1 MNKVRNLHYNYNTY
15 WLFDYKETLD
25 DNLLHKHKCSKKKQ
39 SRNIM
44 TIMHLKKIIKKLY
57 YNISHK
63 PAIISSRTYSDS
75 KLIHKSGKKNQLQLE
90 F

>member
-25 DNLLHKHKCSKKKQ
+25 NKLLHKRKCSKKK
-39 SRNIM
+39 
-44 TIMHLKKIIKKLY
+44 TIKKHYDNNALNKDNKKLY

-75 KLIHKSGKKNQLQLE
+75 KLIHKSGKKNQLQLQ